1 MHLATRPTRDVPWL
15 RVLDIPTASTR
26 RTLSHILDA
35 ESLGKTSS
43 QGYGPVPVGVWSQ
56 DSWTGSPRF
65 GLQLHRGKGG
75 GRRNGETHYELI
87 QNGRGTPDVPQT
99 GNARA
104 CPTLSIGGIPPCG
117 AECRVDASIH
127 TMSYH
132 HGPVAPHD
140 PSRLKSIFG
149 GDGPSHSPRGSESS
163 SLFVRL
169 GWVEDSVRDCAP
181 AARKDAQPRSL
192 YPQ

>member
-65 GLQLHRGKGG
+65 GMQLHRGKGG
-75 GRRNGETHYELI
+75 GGEMGKLTTNEFRTEGVLWMCHRLETLELAQLSVSEEYLRAEQSAASTH
-87 QNGRGTPDVPQT
+87 P
-99 GNARA
+99 
-104 CPTLSIGGIPPCG
+104 SI
-117 AECRVDASIH
+117 R
-127 TMSYH
+127 
-132 HGPVAPHD
+132 
-140 PSRLKSIFG
+140 
-149 GDGPSHSPRGSESS
+149 
-163 SLFVRL
+163 
-169 GWVEDSVRDCAP
+169 
-181 AARKDAQPRSL
+181 
-192 YPQ
+192 